1 MNKKNNI
8 SYEYKALDII
18 KFVATFLI
26 VGSRALPL
34 FNNELLNYYYG
45 QWFFRFSVPLF
56 FISSGFFYER
66 MNDEKKKA
74 YIKRIISIYVISSII
89 YIPLFFK
96 NTSFLG
102 FIYTLIFGYG
112 HLWYLSSIIFALI
125 TMYIFGKHLKY
136 SNKKVILTI
145 IVLFLFGV
153 MFDEYYK
160 ILNVTLINKIAGII
174 NYIGGGRS
182 FVFFALP
189 SLLVGVFISKNLDK
203 INSHLTKKIYIYFAF
218 SAILSFIE
226 MAFIRN
232 KLSNDITADLTLFNN
247 IPAILIFIISLSIS
261 NESIKIKTRMLRKM
275 SDIIYI
281 IHILVLN
288 LIMQK
293 STINNFVAFI
303 MCYIIS
309 LVISYI
315 IIKLQE
321 YIKKH

>member
-1 MNKKNNI
+1 
-8 SYEYKALDII
+8 
-18 KFVATFLI
+18 
-26 VGSRALPL
+26 
-34 FNNELLNYYYG
+34 
-45 QWFFRFSVPLF
+45 
-56 FISSGFFYER
+56 
-66 MNDEKKKA
+66 
-74 YIKRIISIYVISSII
+74 
-89 YIPLFFK
+89 
-96 NTSFLG
+96 
-102 FIYTLIFGYG
+102 
-112 HLWYLSSIIFALI
+112 
-125 TMYIFGKHLKY
+125 
-136 SNKKVILTI
+136 
-145 IVLFLFGV
+145 
-153 MFDEYYK
+153 
-160 ILNVTLINKIAGII
+160 
-174 NYIGGGRS
+174 
-182 FVFFALP
+182 
-189 SLLVGVFISKNLDK
+189 
-203 INSHLTKKIYIYFAF
+203 
-218 SAILSFIE
+218 